1 MKFSDKFG
9 RSEANIL
16 MDLDDAKNRLEKQGR
31 EVINLSIG
39 TPDFPPDKFVMD
51 KVSEGFLDPENYK
64 YGMTE
69 SKELADAVINWYKRR
84 YGVELAAENI
94 TAVNGSQEGIAHI
107 AFPLINAGDTV
118 LVPDPCYQIFGF
130 GPVLAD
136 AKLEYMPLLKE
147 NDYLIDFDAIPEE
160 TAKRAKVMIVSY
172 PNNPTTAQA
181 PKEFYF
187 RLVEFAKKY
196 DIIVIHDNAYSE
208 LIFDGGE
215 GLSFLQIPGAMDVGI
230 EFNSLSKS
238 YNLTGLR
245 LSFALGNADIIK
257 RFRAFRSQIDYGIC
271 MGIQNAAVAALNGP
285 QDILERNRA
294 EYKKRRDYL
303 HDGLN
308 RIGWKVPLGDAT
320 MFTWYPIPE
329 KYGTDDEEFTFDLLE
344 KAGVVCVPGSSFGRH
359 GRGYVRMAL
368 VQPCEMLEKAIKSID
383 NSSILK

>member
-39 TPDFPPDKFVMD
+39 TPDLPPDKFVMEA
-51 KVSEGFLDPENYK
+51 VSEGFLDPENYK

-69 SKELADAVINWYKRR
+69 SPELVHAVQNWYSRR
-84 YGVELAAENI
+84 YGVTLEAQNI

-107 AFPLINAGDTV
+107 AFPLIDSGETV

-130 GPVLAD
+130 GPKLAD
-136 AKLEYMPLLKE
+136 ANLEYMPLLKE
-147 NDYLIDFDAIPEE
+147 NGYIIDLDAIPEE
-160 TAKRAKVMIVSY
+160 TAKRARVMVVSY

-181 PKEFYF
+181 DRDFYV
-187 RLVEFAKKY
+187 RLVAFAKKY

-208 LIFDGGE
+208 LVYDKAGI
-215 GLSFLQIPGAMDVGI
+215 SFLQIPGAMDVGI

-245 LSFALGNADIIK
+245 LSFALGNAEIIK

-271 MGIQNAAVAALNGP
+271 MGVQRAAIAALNGP

-294 EYKKRRDYL
+294 EYKKRRDCL
-303 HDGLN
+303 CGGLN
-308 RIGWKVPLGDAT
+308 KIGWKVPEGGAT

-329 KYGTDDEEFTFDLLE
+329 KYGTDDEKFTLDLLE
-344 KAGVVCVPGSSFGRH
+344 RAGVVCVPGSSFGEH

-368 VQPCEMLEKAIKSID
+368 VQPCEMLEKAIRSID
-383 NSSILK
+383 DCGILN

>member
-16 MDLDDAKNRLEKQGR
+16 MDLDEAKNRLEKQGR

-329 KYGTDDEEFTFDLLE
+329 KYGTDDEKFTFDLLE

>member
-9 RSEANIL
+9 QSEANIL
-16 MDLDDAKNRLEKQGR
+16 MDLDEAKNRVEKTGR

-51 KVSEGFLDPENYK
+51 EVSKGFLDPENYK

-69 SKELADAVINWYKRR
+69 SPELVDAVINWYKRR

-107 AFPLINAGDTV
+107 AFPLINRGDTV

-130 GPVLAD
+130 GPALVDAD
-136 AKLEYMPLLKE
+136 MQYMPLLKE
-147 NDYLIDFDAIPEE
+147 NNYIIDFDAIPEE
-160 TAKRAKVMIVSY
+160 VAKRARLMIVSY

-181 PKEFYF
+181 DRDFYV
-187 RLVEFAKKY
+187 RLVDFAKKN

-208 LIFDGGE
+208 LIYDGGE
-215 GLSFLQIPGAMDVGI
+215 GLSFLQTEGAMDVGI

-271 MGIQNAAVAALNGP
+271 KGVQNAAIAALNGP
-285 QDILERNRA
+285 QDILERNRT
-294 EYKKRRDYL
+294 EYKKRRDFLYE
-303 HDGLN
+303 GLN
-308 RIGWKVPLGDAT
+308 RIGWRVPLSDAT
-320 MFTWYPIPE
+320 MFTWYPKPE
-329 KYGTDDEEFTFDLLE
+329 KYGNDDLKFTSDLLE
-344 KAGVVCVPGSSFGRH
+344 RAGVVCVPGSSFGEH

-368 VQPCEMLEKAIKSID
+368 VRPCETLARAID
-383 NSSILK
+383 NIAKSGILG